1 MPTGQL
7 KYTNSLLLDGLGR
20 SYTYDKISIA
30 GVTAP
35 FTLTGELSAASGY
48 YVIVPFGQDPQ
59 TSPFADRFSADS
71 YRLSEGDDVFRL
83 LTGIAGKELLGG
95 GGNDIL
101 YSAFDANKPA
111 PTLDGGSGNDILWG
125 LSTLRD
131 TMMGGDGDDIIHIAV
146 NGGQGD
152 KVSGGNGND
161 TFSFEDA
168 TSTSTFLGDFQLAH
182 TGPWHDTLDVSVALG
197 KLGFDFDFAQ
207 QAFDANAIELRYL
220 NGYTLLLADTDHN
233 GVADNQF
240 AHLKGP
246 YTEADLAPQMVTSAT
261 PPNVATEGP
270 DILTGGP
277 EPSFI
282 HGLGGDD
289 VIYGNGGNDDLHG
302 DAGGDFIYGNGGND
316 ELHGDAG
323 DDFLH
328 GGAGDDVLEG
338 GGDKDA
344 DSGRDFLYAEAGN
357 DIITGES
364 WAGERDFDG
373 IIDLHSI
380 DAIVFTGKRSDYKVV
395 DFQTDY
401 FEEDDRHIT
410 LSDQRA
416 GSVNEGTDTIYGVEQ
431 FVFSDMTVF
440 YDDMLPV
447 LKGNTAS
454 AAEGTAVGTVIGKLF
469 FDVPFETSDLAIN
482 QLSTASEP
490 STLENAFQILGDGS
504 IVVTGFLDFE
514 TKSVYEFI
522 VDISAVPEFTVTVN
536 LTNVTENTTATNGD
550 DRGITA
556 LHGNASANTI
566 SGLAGHDELFGYAGG
581 DMLNGNDGDDVLDG
595 GTGGDSLQGGNGF
608 DTASYTS
615 AGTELVINLTTPGL
629 NTGDAFGDSYSSIEA
644 VRGSSFFDNITG
656 REAVADT
663 IWGGAGGDTIHG
675 LGGADKLHGE
685 WGDDTLFGD
694 AGADFIDGG
703 TGADR
708 LSGGGNSDRFIF
720 KGSFGDDVVLDF
732 EDGSDKLD
740 LSGYGL
746 TFSDLSITQQS
757 GYVRVIALD
766 DNLHA
771 FASISLIGL
780 IAGQVTSSDFIL

>member
-1 MPTGQL
+1 MTTGQL
-7 KYTNSLLLDGLGR
+7 KYTNSLLLDGLSR
-20 SYTYDKISIA
+20 AYSYDKISFEYM
-30 GVTAP
+30 TAP
-35 FTLTGELSAASGY
+35 FTMTGEFSAASGY

-59 TSPFADRFSADS
+59 TSPFADRFSADI

-83 LTGIAGKELLGG
+83 LSGIAGTELQGG

-146 NGGQGD
+146 NGGAGD

-168 TSTSTFLGDFQLAH
+168 TSTSTFLGDFHVAH
-182 TGPWHDTLDVSVALG
+182 NSPWHDTLDLSVALAE
-197 KLGFDFDFAQ
+197 LGFDFDFAQ

-220 NGYTLLLADTDHN
+220 NGYTLLLADTDHD
-233 GVADNQF
+233 GIADNQF
-240 AHLKGP
+240 AHIKGSL
-246 YTEADLAPQMVTSAT
+246 TEAELALQTVTSAT
-261 PPNVATEGP
+261 PPNVPTEGS

-277 EPSFI
+277 EQSLI
-282 HGLGGDD
+282 HGLGGD
-289 VIYGNGGNDDLHG
+289 
-302 DAGGDFIYGNGGND
+302 DFIYGNGGND
-316 ELHGDAG
+316 ELSGDAG

-328 GGAGDDVLEG
+328 GGAGDDVLQG
-338 GGDKDA
+338 GGEKFA
-344 DSGRDFLYAEAGN
+344 DSGRDHFYAEAGN
-357 DIITGES
+357 DLITGES
-364 WAGERDFDG
+364 WAGERNFDG
-373 IIDLHSI
+373 IIDLHTI
-380 DAIVFTGKRSDYKVV
+380 DTIVFTGKRSDYKVV
-395 DFQTDY
+395 DFQTEY
-401 FEEDDRHIT
+401 FEENHLQIT

-416 GSVNEGTDTIYGVEQ
+416 GSVNEGTDTIYGVEY
-431 FVFSDMTVF
+431 FVFSDMTVL
-440 YDDMLPV
+440 YDDLLPV
-447 LKGNTAS
+447 LGGNTVS

-469 FDVPFETSDLAIN
+469 FDVPFETTDLAIN
-482 QLSTASEP
+482 QLSTVFGASYE
-490 STLENAFQILGDGS
+490 ENAFQILDDGS
-504 IVVTGFLDFE
+504 IVVTGFLDYE
-514 TKSVYEFI
+514 ARSVYQFS
-522 VDISAVPEFTVTVN
+522 VDIFAVPTFTVTVN
-536 LTNVTENTTATNGD
+536 LTNVTENAVATNGD

-566 SGLAGHDELFGYAGG
+566 SGLNGHDELFGYAGG
-581 DMLNGNDGDDVLDG
+581 DTLNGNDGDDILDG
-595 GTGGDSLQGGNGF
+595 GAGGDTLQGGSGF

-615 AGTELVINLTTPGL
+615 AETGLVINLTTPGL

-644 VRGSSFFDNITG
+644 VRGSSFSDTITG

-663 IWGGAGGDTIHG
+663 IWGGAGADTIHG
-675 LGGADKLHGE
+675 LGGADKLYGE

-694 AGADFIDGG
+694 AGADFLDGG

-708 LSGGGNSDRFIF
+708 LYGGANSDRFIC
-720 KGSFGDDVVLDF
+720 KGSFGNDVVFDF

-740 LSGYGL
+740 LSGNGL
-746 TFSDLSITQQS
+746 TFSDLSIAQQS
-757 GYVRVIALD
+757 GYVAVVALD

-780 IAGQVTSSDFIL
+780 TVGQITSGDFIL

>member
-7 KYTNSLLLDGLGR
+7 KYTNSLLHDGLGR
-20 SYTYDKISIA
+20 AYSYDKISIA

-35 FTLTGELSAASGY
+35 FTLTGEFSAASGY

-152 KVSGGNGND
+152 KVSGGKGND

-168 TSTSTFLGDFQLAH
+168 TSTSTFLGDFQVAH
-182 TGPWHDTLDVSVALG
+182 SGPWHDTLDLSVALG

-233 GVADNQF
+233 GAADNQF
-240 AHLKGP
+240 AHIKGMV
-246 YTEADLAPQMVTSAT
+246 TEAELARQTVTSAT
-261 PPNVATEGP
+261 PPNVATEGS

-277 EPSFI
+277 EDSFL

-289 VIYGNGGNDDLHG
+289 
-302 DAGGDFIYGNGGND
+302 FIYGMGGND
-316 ELHGDAG
+316 ELSGDAG

-328 GGAGDDVLEG
+328 GGAGDDLLQG
-338 GGDKDA
+338 GGNKFA
-344 DSGRDFLYAEAGN
+344 DSGRDFFYAEAGN

-364 WAGERDFDG
+364 WAGERNFDG

-380 DAIVFTGKRSDYKVV
+380 DAVVFTGKRSDYKVT

-401 FEEDDRHIT
+401 FEEDHRHIT
-410 LSDQRA
+410 LSDQRG
-416 GSVNEGTDTIYGVEQ
+416 GSVNEGTDTIYGVEH
-431 FVFSDMTVF
+431 FVFSDMTIL
-440 YDDMLPV
+440 YDDLLPV
-447 LKGNTAS
+447 LQGNIVST
-454 AAEGTAVGTVIGKLF
+454 AEGTAVGTVIGKLF

-482 QLSTASEP
+482 QLSTFSEP
-490 STLENAFQILGDGS
+490 STLENAFQILDDGS
-504 IVVTGFLDFE
+504 IVVTGFLDYE
-514 TKSVYEFI
+514 AKSVYQFSVGI
-522 VDISAVPEFTVTVN
+522 GLVVPVFTVTVN
-536 LTNVTENTTATNGD
+536 LTNVTENAVATNGD
-550 DRGITA
+550 DRGATA
-556 LHGNASANTI
+556 LHGTASANTI
-566 SGLAGHDELFGYAGG
+566 SGLGGHDELFGYAGG
-581 DMLNGNDGDDVLDG
+581 DTLNGNDGNDALDG
-595 GTGGDSLQGGNGF
+595 GAGGDLLRGGSGF

-615 AGTELVINLTTPGL
+615 AGTGLVINLTTPGL
-629 NTGDAFGDSYSSIEA
+629 NTGDAFGDSYSSIEG
-644 VRGSSFFDNITG
+644 VRGSSFSDNITG
-656 REAVADT
+656 RGTTSET
-663 IWGGAGGDTIHG
+663 IWGGAGDDTVHG
-675 LGGADKLHGE
+675 LGGTDKLYGQ
-685 WGDDTLFGD
+685 WGSDTLFGD
-694 AGADFIDGG
+694 AGTDFIDGG
-703 TGADR
+703 TGGDR
-708 LSGGGNSDRFIF
+708 LTGGADSDRFIF
-720 KGSFGDDVVLDF
+720 KGSFGDDSVLDF
-732 EDGSDKLD
+732 EDGIDKLD
-740 LSGYGL
+740 LSGNGL
-746 TFSDLSITQQS
+746 HFSDLVIRQQA
-757 GYVRVIALD
+757 GYAEVIVVD

-771 FASISLIGL
+771 VATISLIGL
-780 IAGQVTSSDFIL
+780 TAGQLTSGDFIL